1 MFWDLVWDLV
11 AYMTRVQNT
20 SGKQTGAY
28 HLSNAHRC
36 SCFALLLVADSLW
49 LLALLYLLVLFATS
63 VLFLLLCTWLGCCVL
78 WQVFSSL
85 KDLGFQLGTLPLA
98 WPLLSSLAS
107 LFCLELTDQ
116 PPPFAV

>member
-1 MFWDLVWDLV
+1 MSGSFRHI
-11 AYMTRVQNT
+11 AYMACVQFT
-20 SGKQTGAY
+20 SNKQNGTY

-36 SCFALLLVADSLW
+36 SRFALLLVADSLW
-49 LLALLYLLVLFATS
+49 LLALLCLLVLFATS
-63 VLFLLLCTWLGCCVL
+63 VLFLLLRLWLGCCFL
-78 WQVFSSL
+78 WQLFSSL

-107 LFCLELTDQ
+107 LFSLELADQ

>member
-1 MFWDLVWDLV
+1 M
-11 AYMTRVQNT
+11 ACMTCVEITSSKQNDT
-20 SGKQTGAY
+20 Y
-28 HLSNAHRC
+28 HPNNANRC
-36 SCFALLLVADSLW
+36 SCLALLFVGDSLW

-78 WQVFSSL
+78 WQVFISL

-107 LFCLELTDQ
+107 LFSLELADQ

>member
-1 MFWDLVWDLV
+1 
-11 AYMTRVQNT
+11 MTCVQVT

-28 HLSNAHRC
+28 NLSNTHRC

-49 LLALLYLLVLFATS
+49 LLALLGLLVLFATS
-63 VLFLLLCTWLGCCVL
+63 VLFLLLCTCPGCCTL

-98 WPLLSSLAS
+98 WPLLGSLAS
-107 LFCLELTDQ
+107 LFSLELADQ

>member
-1 MFWDLVWDLV
+1 
-11 AYMTRVQNT
+11 MTCVQVT
-20 SGKQTGAY
+20 SSKQNDTY
-28 HLSNAHRC
+28 HLSDAHRC
-36 SCFALLLVADSLW
+36 SCLALLLVADSLW

-78 WQVFSSL
+78 WQVSSSL

-98 WPLLSSLAS
+98 WPLLGSLAS
-107 LFCLELTDQ
+107 LFSLEFADQ